1 MKTKLLIAILLLGYK
16 MSFAQTTPSYLPKNG
31 LVGWWPFNGNA
42 NDESGNNNHG
52 TVIGATLTLDRNG
65 KANSAYSFDGVKSSN
80 ISFNNLIVKNEF
92 TISIWAKATRTSGSS
107 YKESNL
113 CYPSSSSILSQ
124 QNWLLL
130 PPHGGNGVSL
140 GVGIAFGTDKII
152 VAEHCSNLLVPRAIS
167 EVNRLDYSHILL
179 KYNATTFELYV
190 DNKKIISKSV
200 NCSNVPKILGNT
212 FGTLYYSP
220 EFSGVIDDIVIYNRA
235 LTEQEISQL
244 YSGCSKETATSNN
257 FNSFVFTNNST
268 INLNATP
275 AGGTFNGEAV
285 TNNTFNPSKAKLGK
299 NNIKYTFKNSL
310 GCLDSTNFTMI
321 MVDSIGNTCSTY
333 DTLKIKVKLTTG
345 IKTGQFTSMNV
356 YPNPTSDVLIIETN
370 DVDGLKGYT
379 YKIVDLQGKE
389 IYKSLITASK
399 TEIALKSI
407 GPKGIYILHI
417 IDEVGQTIEN
427 KKIILE

>member
-16 MSFAQTTPSYLPKNG
+16 MSLAQTTPSYLPKNG
-31 LVGWWPFNGNA
+31 LGGWWPFNGNA

-52 TVIGATLTLDRNG
+52 IVTGATLTTDRNG
-65 KANSAYSFDGVKSSN
+65 KANCAYNFDGVKSSN
-80 ISFNNLIVKNEF
+80 ISFNNLTVKNEF
-92 TISIWAKATRTSGSS
+92 TVSIWAKATRTSGGS
-107 YKESNL
+107 YKETNV

-167 EVNRLDYSHILL
+167 EVNRLNYSHILL

-220 EFSGVIDDIVIYNRA
+220 EFSGVIDDIAIYNRA
-235 LTEQEISQL
+235 LTEQEISQI
-244 YSGCSKETATSNN
+244 YSGCSKETAISSS

-275 AGGTFNGEAV
+275 TGGTFNGEAV

-356 YPNPTSDVLIIETN
+356 YPNPTSDVLIIEAN
-370 DVDGLKGYT
+370 DINGLKGYT

-407 GPKGIYILHI
+407 GSKGIYILHI

>member
-16 MSFAQTTPSYLPKNG
+16 MSLAQTTPSYLPKNG

-52 TVIGATLTLDRNG
+52 IVTGATLTLDRNG

-92 TISIWAKATRTSGSS
+92 TISIWAKATRTSGST
-107 YKESNL
+107 YKETNV
-113 CYPSSSSILSQ
+113 CYPSSSPILSQ

-130 PPHGGNGVSL
+130 PPHGGNGVYL

-167 EVNRLDYSHILL
+167 EVNRINYSHILL
-179 KYNATTFELYV
+179 KYNSTTFELYV

-220 EFSGVIDDIVIYNRA
+220 EFSGVIDDIAIYNRA
-235 LTEQEISQL
+235 LSQQEISQI
-244 YSGCSKETATSNN
+244 YSGCPKETASSNS
-257 FNSFVFTNNST
+257 FNSAIYTNSP
-268 INLNATP
+268 ILNLTAQP
-275 AGGTFNGEAV
+275 AGGKFSGEAISANQFLP
-285 TNNTFNPSKAKLGK
+285 TKAKLGK
-299 NNIKYTFKNSL
+299 NIVKYNFINSK
-310 GCLDSTNFTMI
+310 GCSDSTLFST
-321 MVDSIGNTCSTY
+321 VVSDTIGNTCSTY

-356 YPNPTSDVLIIETN
+356 YPNPTSDVLIIEAN
-370 DVDGLKGYT
+370 DINGLKGYT

-407 GPKGIYILHI
+407 GSKGIYILHI